1 MMRRL
6 LTTGLAVL
14 CLLQAS
20 DARARKHKRT
30 AKVRTPVADTLPEN
44 FFSTDSVYSGKATF
58 YRNRGCGACALP
70 PGDTFT
76 AAVSR
81 HQYARASLCG
91 SCVEASGPSGSVIA
105 RVIDRCV
112 GCPSGGIDLSRE
124 AFARIAPLGM
134 GRAPI
139 SWRFAP
145 CPNDTQISLYRK
157 GRTERGQVFLQV
169 RRHGVPL
176 RSLEILADT
185 GWRALPRRADNRF
198 AGRDLPP
205 PPWSLRL
212 TDVWGR
218 SVVDSGIVVGHDSAV
233 ALSVR
238 FPGLPHAMDTL
249 LVRGEAKEDASR
261 LQ

>member
-1 MMRRL
+1 MRRL

-14 CLLQAS
+14 CLLQAT
-20 DARARKHKRT
+20 DARARKHK
-30 AKVRTPVADTLPEN
+30 KVRADRTPVVDTLPAS

-58 YRNRGCGACALP
+58 YRNRGGGACALP
-70 PGDTFT
+70 AGDTFT

-91 SCVEASGPSGSVIA
+91 SCVEATGPSGSVVA
-105 RVIDRCV
+105 RVIDRCA
-112 GCPSGGIDLSRE
+112 GCPTGGIDLSRE

-134 GRAPI
+134 GRALI

-157 GRTERGQVFLQV
+157 GRTERGQIFLQV

-176 RSLEILADT
+176 RSLEILTDT

-198 AGRDLPP
+198 AGRALPAL
-205 PPWSLRL
+205 PWSLRL
-212 TDVWGR
+212 TDAWGR
-218 SVVDSGIVVGHDSAV
+218 SVVDSGIVVGHDSTV
-233 ALSVR
+233 PLSVR
-238 FPGLPHAMDTL
+238 FAGIPRGTDTL
-249 LVRGEAKEDASR
+249 LVRGEAFEGTSR
-261 LQ
+261 VQ